1 MTKPVLTIIVPCY
14 NEEEALLKTN
24 EVLSQC
30 LNTMVEKGLINS
42 CSFITYVDDGSKDTT
57 WKLIEQLSNQF
68 KNVHGI
74 KLSRNFG
81 HQNALLAGLSAS
93 LKSDC
98 TITIDAD
105 LQDDVAIIPKFL
117 ERFNTGFDV
126 VYGVR
131 NNRDTD
137 SWFKKVSA
145 ESFYGLM
152 KRLGVDMIPNH
163 ADFRLLSQRALQ
175 SLLAYHEDN
184 LFYRGLIPLM
194 GFSSTQVFYRRKKRV
209 AGVSKYP
216 FKKMVNF
223 ALNGITSFS
232 TFPLTLVFYF
242 GIFATLVSII
252 LFIYTIIQKI
262 YGDVVPG
269 WSSLMISMWFLGG
282 IMLFSIS
289 IVGQYIGK
297 IFKETKHR
305 PKYFIEKKI

>member
-1 MTKPVLTIIVPCY
+1 MTNPVLTIIVPCY

-30 LNTMVEKGLINS
+30 LITMIETGLINS
-42 CSFITYVDDGSKDTT
+42 RSYIVYIDDGSKDKT
-57 WKLIEQLSNQF
+57 WKLIGHLSNQF
-68 KNVHGI
+68 EYVHGI

-81 HQNALLAGLSAS
+81 HQNALLAGLFDS

-105 LQDDVAIIPKFL
+105 LQDDVNIIPQFL
-117 ERFNTGFDV
+117 EMFVAGFDI

-137 SWFKKVSA
+137 SWFKKISA

-152 KRLGVDMIPNH
+152 KKLGVDMIPNH

-175 SLLAYHEDN
+175 SLLSYQEDN
-184 LFYRGLIPLM
+184 LFFRGLIPLM
-194 GFSSTQVFYRRKKRV
+194 GFNSTRVFYSRKKRV
-209 AGVSKYP
+209 AGISKYP
-216 FKKMVNF
+216 LKKMVAF

-242 GIFATLVSII
+242 GIFATFISVI
-252 LFIYTIIQKI
+252 LFVYTIIKKI
-262 YGDVVPG
+262 YGAVVPG

-282 IMLFSIS
+282 LMLFSIS

-297 IFKETKHR
+297 IFKETKQR